1 VNIKVRQPL
10 QKVLIPVLNPGM
22 KQQLLKVEDLIKAE
36 VNVKEIEYLDA
47 DNQFISKKI
56 KPNFVA
62 LGKKMGPKMKAVSAA
77 LAAFTQEDI
86 RKLELEGK
94 VSLKIDNEDVVIEVS
109 EVDIQS
115 EDVPGWMVASKNAL
129 TVALDIT
136 ISPALEQ
143 EGNARELV
151 NRIQKIRKD
160 SGYELTDRV
169 LVKLS
174 NYEKLVD
181 SITQFNDYIC
191 AEILADRL
199 ELVPDLTGGVEIEV
213 NEIPLRVL
221 VDKKG

>member
-1 VNIKVRQPL
+1 
-10 QKVLIPVLNPGM
+10 
-22 KQQLLKVEDLIKAE
+22 
-36 VNVKEIEYLDA
+36 
-47 DNQFISKKI
+47 
-56 KPNFVA
+56 
-62 LGKKMGPKMKAVSAA
+62 
-77 LAAFTQEDI
+77 
-86 RKLELEGK
+86 